1 MARIFLYG
9 IATIIGL
16 LIAGSAVLYAFWD
29 EAQMFALQK
38 MIPQQSYSQAPQSP
52 APDYSL
58 PESWAA
64 WPGADGDATV
74 TPQGVAPLDPLSASL
89 AADVFFIHPTTYLGT
104 DFWNAPI
111 DEPSAT
117 ASIPSVLKAQASPF
131 AASAQIYAPRYRQ
144 AAFGAF
150 IAANADTVS
159 ALMLAYRD
167 IDAAF
172 DAFLA
177 ARGADRPFLLVG
189 HSQGALLGS
198 FLLKNRIAGTPLAD
212 KMVAAYLPG
221 WTFSLTHDLGALPAM
236 GACEDALDTGC
247 VLSWQ
252 SFGENGNPDYM
263 IRGYQNQMGLD
274 GQLKGQ
280 SPMLCINPI
289 NWQPDGAA
297 PRSAHLGSVPPVPQP
312 DAALPAP
319 LPQALAAQC
328 RDDGFLYLSPN
339 PGEAFSRF
347 LMPGENYHVYDIHL
361 FAMDIRANARDRI
374 KAWVEKHGAA
384 SISQPS
390 PAQ

>member
-9 IATIIGL
+9 IAIIIGL
-16 LIAGSAVLYAFWD
+16 LITGSAVLYAFWD
-29 EAQMFALQK
+29 EAQMFALSR
-38 MIPQQSYSQAPQSP
+38 MIPEQSYSQAPQSP
-52 APDYSL
+52 QPDYSL
-58 PESWAA
+58 PSSWAA
-64 WPGADGDATV
+64 RPGADADARV
-74 TPQGVAPLDPLSASL
+74 TPQGVALPDPL

-104 DFWNAPI
+104 DYWNAPI

-117 ASIPSVLKAQASPF
+117 ASIPAVLKAQASPF

-177 ARGADRPFLLVG
+177 MRGSDRPFLLVG

-198 FLLKNRIAGTPLAD
+198 FLLKNRIAGTPLAER
-212 KMVAAYLPG
+212 MVAAYLPG
-221 WTFSLTHDLGALPAM
+221 WTFSLTHDLGALPGM
-236 GACEDALDTGC
+236 GACENALDTGC

-252 SFGENGNPDYM
+252 SFGEAGNPDYM
-263 IRGYQNQMGLD
+263 IKGYQNQVGLD

-289 NWQPDGAA
+289 SWQPNGAA
-297 PRSAHLGSVPPVPQP
+297 PRSAHLGSVPPVSQP

-319 LPQALAAQC
+319 LPQALAAEC
-328 RDDGFLYLSPN
+328 RENGFLYLSPD
-339 PGEAFSRF
+339 PGDAFNRF
-347 LMPGENYHVYDIHL
+347 LMPGKNYHVYDIHL

-374 KAWVEKHGAA
+374 KAWLLKHATA
-384 SISQPS
+384 TALQPG